1 MNLTRKLVESKIEE
15 MERFKKFSLNE
26 SFPLEHRE
34 IFKQKA
40 QESYEQACV
49 FLSIMSKGWEV

>member
-1 MNLTRKLVESKIEE
+1 MNQTRKLVESRIEE
-15 MERFKKFSLNE
+15 MERFQKFSLIE

-49 FLSIMSKGWEV
+49 FLSVMSKGWEV

>member
-1 MNLTRKLVESKIEE
+1 
-15 MERFKKFSLNE
+15 MERFQKFSSNE
-26 SFPLEHRE
+26 SFPLKHRE

-49 FLSIMSKGWEV
+49 FLSVMSKGWEV